1 MKTKIAEREY
11 VCQGCGDVYDGSG
24 AIVDNVDEIQ
34 TECDEYGT
42 KRFICRLCASEGLT
56 INGRTTVLHGVK

>member
-24 AIVDNVDEIQ
+24 AIVDNVDDVQ
-34 TECDEYGT
+34 TECDELWHRAVYLPV
-42 KRFICRLCASEGLT
+42 LCQRGAH
-56 INGRTTVLHGVK
+56 NQW